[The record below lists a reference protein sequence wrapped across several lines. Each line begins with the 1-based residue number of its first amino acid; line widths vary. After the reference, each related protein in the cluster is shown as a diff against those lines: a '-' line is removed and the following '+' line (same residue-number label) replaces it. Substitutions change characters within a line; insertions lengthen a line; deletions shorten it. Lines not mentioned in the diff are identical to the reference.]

1 MARKRI
7 DSATAQPDGKNA
19 GKYGNLALA
28 VLVPVA
34 IAAIVWYVTLPVL
47 RYTLLMQEQK
57 GLFLFTP
64 DYFRQVFSDSWP
76 VTTLISDFL
85 VQFYG
90 NASLGALITA
100 LIVAKTYMMVC
111 TIFRFTSFRQVLGGL
126 AAAGTWYAIAHA
138 NTPHA
143 GVVILMLAFL
153 LALASLLVPLALK
166 RLPLAFEKLP
176 AALAFKKLQI
186 RTDRGTGW
194 WHAVVAV
201 ALTVGAGFL
210 VATDKNLR
218 DNERWYA
225 VEYLSR
231 AHDWDVLLQI
241 ATPQTCRNDMSYTP
255 YALLALNAKGQLG
268 DRIYDYP
275 VTGPESLGDLGE
287 MNWSGYSLRSQIQE
301 VVGGTNEAI
310 HLTYQLG
317 MAMPHGTCF
326 GVLRQLIRLEI
337 ENGDYSLA
345 RKHAQVLARSP
356 WNRKTAQSAI
366 RMADAS
372 EKEAAGAVGVAGGV
386 GTAAGGAGAV
396 GTAAGVA
403 GSFKTAIDAAEDTL
417 RRTDAMVSENNAVYN
432 LSAVIANSPH
442 ATSAA
447 RERLLCHLMLSGDME
462 GFRQAATEL
471 FGNPDRS
478 QLPRYF
484 REKL

>member
-1 MARKRI
+1 MERKRI

-19 GKYGNLALA
+19 GKYGKLILA

-57 GLFLFTP
+57 GLFLFTH
-64 DYFRQVFSDSWP
+64 DYFRQVLSDSWP

-166 RLPLAFEKLP
+166 RLPLAF
-176 AALAFKKLQI
+176 KKLAVKAGP
-186 RTDRGTGW
+186 GTGW
-194 WHAVVAV
+194 WQAAAAV

-210 VATDKNLR
+210 VATDKDLR
-218 DNERWYA
+218 ESERWYA

-241 ATPQTCRNDMSYTP
+241 ATPATCRNDMSYTP

-268 DRIYDYP
+268 ERILDYP
-275 VTGPESLGDLGE
+275 VNGPESLGDLGE
-287 MNWSGYSLRSQIQE
+287 MTWSGYSLRSQIQE

-317 MAMPHGTCF
+317 MALPHGTSF
-326 GVLRQLIRLEI
+326 GTLRQLIRLEI
-337 ENGDYSLA
+337 ENGSYGLA
-345 RKHAQVLARSP
+345 RKHAQVLSRSP
-356 WNRKTAQSAI
+356 WNRKTAESAI

-372 EKEAAGAVGVAGGV
+372 EREAAGA
-386 GTAAGGAGAV
+386 GTAGIS
-396 GTAAGVA
+396 GT
-403 GSFKTAIDAAEDTL
+403 SLDAAEDDL
-417 RRTDAMVSENNAVYN
+417 RRTDAMVSENNAIYN
-432 LSAVIANSPH
+432 LTAVIANSPH

-447 RERLLCHLMLSGDME
+447 RERLLCHLLLSGDAA
-462 GFRQAATEL
+462 GFRSLLREFYGDA
-471 FGNPDRS
+471 DRS
-478 QLPRYF
+478 RLPRYF
-484 REKL
+484 RESI